1 MPAMGLSGPTVSLIQ
16 SLHFPLHG
24 RRGVL
29 SLFPRSLNV
38 LAETVDRVASHVRT
52 RQDQYR

>member
-1 MPAMGLSGPTVSLIQ
+1 MPAMRLSGPTVSLIQ

-52 RQDQYR
+52 REDQYR